1 MKRKASNQGQQ
12 GKPKLQ
18 RQGAVYGEQALTG
31 RRPSSAQLALLG
43 EEVHFFDK
51 TISDDAT
58 TTSVV
63 LPLNT
68 VVQGDTVA
76 DRQANKILM
85 KALEIRILYSNE
97 AITQNN
103 RIRLLVV
110 VDKQPNGAQCAL
122 SDVLEAEAIQAFPK
136 VANKSRF
143 KIIMDEVIV
152 LNQSSSNAGGFEKGF
167 FHKYIRIKPDLAL
180 STFASSATAV
190 PITNSLSIFYL
201 GDVAAGATDVDMT
214 VNCRLSFLS

>member
-58 TTSVV
+58 TTEVS
-63 LPLNT
+63 LPLNS

-76 DRQANKILM
+76 DRQVNKILM
-85 KALEIRILYSNE
+85 KALEIRINYSNE

-103 RIRLLVV
+103 RVRLMLV
-110 VDKQPNGAQCAL
+110 VDKQPNGATAGL
-122 SDVLEAEAIQAFPK
+122 TDILEAVAQTAFPK

-143 KIIMDEVIV
+143 KILMDEMLI

-167 FHKYIRIKPDLAL
+167 FHKYIRIKPELAL
-180 STFASSATAV
+180 ATFATSATAV
-190 PITNSLSIFYL
+190 PITNALTLYYL